1 MESNEYELMSS
12 VEDVH
17 WWWRARREILADT
30 IRAHLPDFGVLRS
43 VAEVGCGTGGNL
55 PMLAEFGEVLG
66 AELEPS
72 AVVRAH
78 EKHGGRF
85 EVIQHSIPEPL
96 PRPVH
101 LLGMFDVIEHV
112 ADDAGAL
119 RWAAQQ
125 VVPGGLVLITVPAF
139 DFLWTRHDEAA
150 HHFRRYSPASLR
162 AIVPPELQVLHL
174 TCFNVL
180 LFPVVTIIRTALR
193 LIPRAVQPHKTHMG
207 LPPEPLNELLYRLFR
222 IERRL
227 APHRRFP
234 LGVSVL
240 AVLRRQDAQG

>member
-1 MESNEYELMSS
+1 MELHEYELMSS

-30 IRAHLPDFGVLRS
+30 IRAHLPDFGVVRS

-55 PMLAEFGEVLG
+55 PMLAEFGEVMG

-85 EVIQHSIPEPL
+85 KVVRHSIPEPL
-96 PRPVH
+96 PRSVH

-112 ADDAGAL
+112 ADDAEAL

-125 VVPGGLVLITVPAF
+125 LVPGGLVLITVPAF

-162 AIVPPELQVLHL
+162 AIIPPDLQVLHL

-193 LIPRAVQPHKTHMG
+193 LVPRAVQPHKTHMG
-207 LPPEPLNELLYRLFR
+207 LPPKPLNELLYRLFR

-227 APHRRFP
+227 APHWRFP

-240 AVLRRQDAQG
+240 AVLRRRDA